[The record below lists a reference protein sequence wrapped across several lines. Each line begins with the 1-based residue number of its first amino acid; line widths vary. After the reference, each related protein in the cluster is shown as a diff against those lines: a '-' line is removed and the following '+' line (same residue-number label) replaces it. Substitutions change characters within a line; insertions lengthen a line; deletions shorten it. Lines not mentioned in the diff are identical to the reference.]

1 MDIKEAF
8 AYVLTD
14 KAVNRFF
21 QELRDEYEVFG
32 GFESLADFIHF
43 MHTQSHLSIIQQNQ
57 CLLLIISKI
66 QTTKNQEAGLALM
79 TYLMSP
85 GLQKILYRYLSP
97 NEKVDEKFYKLWWH
111 FFQSINK
118 YPVLKRPQK
127 VVLNLLLDTQKKHI
141 QEWRQDRAWQEAE
154 SLDSDKIQKIP
165 LEELSP
171 ILNDIR
177 NLLQGEDNVGL
188 TEMDKDIVISSR
200 IYDES
205 MQDIAERWGLQ
216 NSTAYQRRYR
226 AEKRLNKRWS

>member
-1 MDIKEAF
+1 M
-8 AYVLTD
+8 
-14 KAVNRFF
+14 
-21 QELRDEYEVFG
+21 
-32 GFESLADFIHF
+32 
-43 MHTQSHLSIIQQNQ
+43 
-57 CLLLIISKI
+57 
-66 QTTKNQEAGLALM
+66 
-79 TYLMSP
+79 
-85 GLQKILYRYLSP
+85 
-97 NEKVDEKFYKLWWH
+97 
-111 FFQSINK
+111 
-118 YPVLKRPQK
+118 
-127 VVLNLLLDTQKKHI
+127 NLLLDTQKKHI

-226 AEKRLNKRWS
+226 AEKRLNKRWSDEK